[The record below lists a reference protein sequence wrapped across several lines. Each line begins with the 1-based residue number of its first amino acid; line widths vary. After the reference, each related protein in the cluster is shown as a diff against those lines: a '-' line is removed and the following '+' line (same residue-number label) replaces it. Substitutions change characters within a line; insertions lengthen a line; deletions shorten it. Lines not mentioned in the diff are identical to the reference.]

1 MTKALKIIAFIAI
14 VGYWI
19 VGIDEQIKGEGIVGS
34 LFGIVI
40 LIVFVFGA
48 YTLFFDP
55 SDSNK
60 K

>member
-1 MTKALKIIAFIAI
+1 MTKILKIIAFIAI

-19 VGIDEQIKGEGIVGS
+19 IGVDKQIKGEGIVGS
-34 LFGIVI
+34 LFGITI

-48 YTLFFDP
+48 YTLFFDQ
-55 SDSNK
+55 SDSSK